1 MAGGGSRLALPQ
13 GLRAEFGKE
22 MTMRGRILFMAPLL
36 TVGLL
41 VGACAVD
48 STTGKR
54 TGQGAAVGAAS
65 GAAVGLISGNF
76 LSSTLTGAAAGAAGG
91 FVFDQITRN

>member
-1 MAGGGSRLALPQ
+1 MAMKGG
-13 GLRAEFGKE
+13 
-22 MTMRGRILFMAPLL
+22 TMRGRMRICGLAAGVAVLL
-36 TVGLL
+36 
-41 VGACAVD
+41 GACAVD

-65 GAAVGLISGNF
+65 GAAVGLLRGDF

-91 FVFDQITRN
+91 FVFDQVTRN